1 MSGTP
6 CLRSVRSSL
15 GGVAGWGTTVDRV
28 SDPMPISR
36 SLDSIMKSLRGTDR
50 VQIGGVFGRW
60 DDAVGPTVSAHVRPV
75 RLDQG
80 VLTVE
85 ADEAAWATQVKFLTG
100 TIIARL
106 AEVAGVQIE
115 RIEVRVGPRR

>member
-1 MSGTP
+1 
-6 CLRSVRSSL
+6 
-15 GGVAGWGTTVDRV
+15 
-28 SDPMPISR
+28 MPISR

-50 VQIGGVFGRW
+50 IQIGGVFGRW

-85 ADEAAWATQVKFLTG
+85 ADEPAWATQVKFLSS
-100 TIIARL
+100 TITARL
-106 AEVAGVQIE
+106 AEVAGVDIE
-115 RIEVRVGPRR
+115 HIEVRVAGSSRR